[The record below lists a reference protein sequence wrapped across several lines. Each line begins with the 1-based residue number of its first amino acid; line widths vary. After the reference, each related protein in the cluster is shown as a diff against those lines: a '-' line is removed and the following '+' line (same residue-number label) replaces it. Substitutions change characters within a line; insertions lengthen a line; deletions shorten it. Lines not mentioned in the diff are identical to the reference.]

1 MLNWGIITVKQ
12 IFHQG
17 EFTSVGYILEG
28 VNLVPRLSCLGTVW
42 YILYGCSVPT
52 GNLVKFFVKHINA
65 NLKSEISIVWI
76 VF

>member
-1 MLNWGIITVKQ
+1 M
-12 IFHQG
+12 
-17 EFTSVGYILEG
+17 GYILEG
-28 VNLVPRLSCLGTVW
+28 VNLVLRLTCLGTVW
-42 YILYGCSVPT
+42 YILYGCSVPP